1 MKALYLALIVIA
13 LLLLGTN
20 VAQAQQHKQNLTKLS
35 Y

>member
-20 VAQAQQHKQNLTKLS
+20 VAQAQTTQTKLTKLS